1 MIMEFFWYV
10 VLMGILAVYVVLDG
24 YDFGAGIIHLFFAKT
39 EKDKKAITNA
49 IGPFWDAN
57 EVWLIAAGG
66 VLLFA
71 FPTLYAS
78 SFSGFYL
85 PLMMILWLLIFRAIG
100 LELRGQIHHPMWE
113 VVWDKAFGIAS
124 LLLALFFGVA
134 LGNVVRGV
142 NLGMV
147 TNGVSTQ
154 EAHFFFLPLWNPTFS
169 PKADQ
174 LGIIDWFT
182 LFLGVVSVVA
192 LMIHGANWIIY
203 KTNSDLNPKLKE
215 VVFKLNFV
223 LLALVIFSLLI
234 WHNIEP
240 QPFHNYIDNPL
251 LWLFP
256 LLCFIGIFGLFKVK
270 SFTHDCAGFLFSS
283 LFLVGGFT
291 STAASIFP
299 NVLPSTN
306 TVNPSLTI
314 YNVAADDYGLSVGVY
329 WFVIALILVITYFII
344 QYKVFSGKMDNVGYG
359 EH

>member
-1 MIMEFFWYV
+1 
-10 VLMGILAVYVVLDG
+10 
-24 YDFGAGIIHLFFAKT
+24 
-39 EKDKKAITNA
+39 
-49 IGPFWDAN
+49 
-57 EVWLIAAGG
+57 
-66 VLLFA
+66 
-71 FPTLYAS
+71 
-78 SFSGFYL
+78 
-85 PLMMILWLLIFRAIG
+85 MMILWLLIFRAIG

-113 VVWDKAFGIAS
+113 AVWDKAFGIAS

-169 PKADQ
+169 PQADQ

-182 LFLGVVSVVA
+182 LFLGIVSVIA

-203 KTNSDLNPKLKE
+203 KTNSDMSTKLRE

-223 LLALVIFSLLI
+223 LMALVVISLSI
-234 WHNIEP
+234 WHKIEP
-240 QPFHNYIDNPL
+240 EPFHNFLDNPL
-251 LWLFP
+251 LCVFP
-256 LLCFIGIFGLFKVK
+256 LMCFAGMFGLLKVK
-270 SFTHDCAGFLFSS
+270 TYQHDGAGFLFSS
-283 LFLVGGFT
+283 LFLLGGFT

-306 TVNPSLTI
+306 NVNPSLTI
-314 YNVAADDYGLSVGVY
+314 YNVAADNYGLSVGVY
-329 WFVIALILVITYFII
+329 WFAIALVLVITYFII
-344 QYKVFSGKMDNVGYG
+344 QYKVFSGKMDDVGYG